1 MALKVTGRLVVL
13 TLGLLPA
20 FTAPAQSPAPPAEL
34 AVHDEPR
41 SLPRIE
47 FENDAGETLTLDDFR
62 ERIVVL
68 NLWATWCPPCRREMP
83 ALDRLQAELGGPEF
97 EVVALSVDRA
107 GMEVVDEFFAE
118 TGVEHLVPYI
128 DTSMRVLPR
137 LGVSGLPTTLVI
149 DRRGREIGRRVG
161 EADWATKEM
170 LRYFRKLLDDRT

>member
-1 MALKVTGRLVVL
+1 MALKVAGRLVVL

-20 FTAPAQSPAPPAEL
+20 VAVPAQAPAPPAEL